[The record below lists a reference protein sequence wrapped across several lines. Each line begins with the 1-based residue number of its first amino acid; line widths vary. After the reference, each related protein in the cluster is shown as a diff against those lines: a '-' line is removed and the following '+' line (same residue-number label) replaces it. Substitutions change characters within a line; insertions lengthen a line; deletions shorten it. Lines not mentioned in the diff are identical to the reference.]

1 MTVAE
6 CGWMIPRADGRW
18 LLVWLFPPT
27 PPELDKACVRLRPRG
42 ALDLAAEVQ
51 ARDIG
56 LVVMAGRINDS
67 VGGGPPAG
75 NMAAQFSAVCLCS
88 PGAPT

>member
-1 MTVAE
+1 M
-6 CGWMIPRADGRW
+6 RLDDSSRRW
-18 LLVWLFPPT
+18 SLALSLALSSNS
-27 PPELDKACVRLRPRG
+27 PELDKACVRLRPRG

-75 NMAAQFSAVCLCS
+75 NMAAQFSAVCLCL